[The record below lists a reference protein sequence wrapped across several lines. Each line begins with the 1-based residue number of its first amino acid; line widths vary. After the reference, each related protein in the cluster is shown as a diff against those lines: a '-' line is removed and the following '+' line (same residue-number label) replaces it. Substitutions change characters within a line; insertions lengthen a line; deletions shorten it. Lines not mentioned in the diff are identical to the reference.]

1 MINDRLKYPYETLS
15 IITQLE
21 YDQRI
26 SSTVLHMIDHI
37 LEYHFLPMPI
47 QALHQHLSNHAS
59 SGVLCS
65 VNTAIL
71 EYYHVGLST
80 AHLVLIYTLEHC
92 SPSAPYFHLEHCI
105 YTRVSMRNLE
115 CYNQFS
121 SITILSRALCN
132 AVLRAS
138 PLVYKHTPT
147 LKDLLELENWLTALK
162 FPCIFVR

>member
-1 MINDRLKYPYETLS
+1 MRV
-15 IITQLE
+15 LE
-21 YDQRI
+21 
-26 SSTVLHMIDHI
+26 
-37 LEYHFLPMPI
+37 
-47 QALHQHLSNHAS
+47 

-65 VNTAIL
+65 LNTAIL
-71 EYYHVGLST
+71 EYYHVVLST

-121 SITILSRALCN
+121 SITIPSRAFCN

-138 PLVYKHTPT
+138 PLVYKYTPT
-147 LKDLLELENWLTALK
+147 LKDKGHRTDFYYPTVLTFFCTHHISSSYLFINPSLLALTSPFSIDHSLLSPK
-162 FPCIFVR
+162 QYLPL